1 MAFYGECR
9 MSDKDFPLEIAALSV
24 REAAAYLNAGESTV
38 WKLIREN
45 KLPAKRL
52 GSRTIILR
60 ADAEQFLHG
69 LPSARRA
76 P

>member
-1 MAFYGECR
+1 
-9 MSDKDFPLEIAALSV
+9 MSDKNSTGDAAAMSV
-24 REAAAYLNAGESTV
+24 REAAAYLNAGESTI
-38 WKLIREN
+38 WKLIRES

-60 ADAEQFLHG
+60 ADAKQFLYD
-69 LPSARRA
+69 LPAARHR